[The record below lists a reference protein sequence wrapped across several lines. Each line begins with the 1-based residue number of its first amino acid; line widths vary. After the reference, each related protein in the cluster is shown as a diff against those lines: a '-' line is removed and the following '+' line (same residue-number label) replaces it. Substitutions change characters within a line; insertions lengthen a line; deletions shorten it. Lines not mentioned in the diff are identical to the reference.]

1 MMKRRIFKNMCFL
14 AGGICLL
21 AYTIIFFIFNYVF
34 GVQNEKYVQ
43 NEAYYLASALN
54 EMDNSESRIR
64 CLEDMKE
71 NSPTRVTWID
81 ANGHVLFD
89 NVRDTSELDNHLE
102 RPEIEQAFREGVS
115 SSVRHSSTL
124 EEQTYYY
131 AVLLTDGTVVRLSV
145 STKSVYS
152 MYFSTLPVLLSIFIA
167 FLGIILLLAHRM
179 TNAIVRPINNI
190 DLVKP
195 EDGCPYE
202 ELQPLLARIHR
213 QNEERQKVEKMRREF
228 SANVSHE
235 LKTPLTSISGYA
247 ELMKDGMVMPEDVP
261 TFAEKIYKEAARL
274 IGLVNDIIK
283 ISRLDERKIG
293 IEKEPVDLREIADEV
308 HQRLESIL
316 QRDKVTMTVEGGHVM
331 TSGVPQMMEELF
343 YNLCENAIK
352 YNHSGGHVYVR
363 LDTAE
368 GGDSLPGKARIVVED
383 TGIGIPQEHFE
394 RIFERFYRV
403 DKSHSRQTGG
413 TGLGLA
419 IVKHVVE
426 YHDGEISLESTVGK
440 GTRIT
445 VVL

>member
-1 MMKRRIFKNMCFL
+1 MRRRIFKNMCFL
-14 AGGICLL
+14 AGGICFF
-21 AYTIIFFIFNYVF
+21 AYTIIFCVFNYIY
-34 GVQNEKYVQ
+34 GQQNEKYIQ
-43 NEAYYLASALN
+43 NEAYYLVSALN
-54 EMDNSESRIR
+54 EIDSADSRIK
-64 CLEDMKE
+64 CLEDMKDS
-71 NSPTRVTWID
+71 SPTRVTWISAD
-81 ANGHVLFD
+81 GTVLFD
-89 NVRDTSELDNHLE
+89 NVGDTAGMDNHLE
-102 RPEIEQAFREGVS
+102 RPEISQAFKNGTS
-115 SSVRHSSTL
+115 AAVRHSSTL
-124 EEQTYYY
+124 EERTYYY
-131 AVLLTDGTVVRLSV
+131 AMLLADGTVVRLSV
-145 STKSVYS
+145 STKSVYA
-152 MYFSTLPVLLSIFIA
+152 MYLSTLPLLVILLLV
-167 FLGIILLLAHRM
+167 FLGLILLLAHRM
-179 TNAIVRPINNI
+179 TGAIVRPINNI

-202 ELQPLLARIHR
+202 ELRPLLSRIHR
-213 QNEERQKVEKMRREF
+213 QNEERQKVEKLRREF

-247 ELMKDGMVMPEDVP
+247 ELMKDGMVRPEDVP
-261 TFAEKIYKEAARL
+261 SFAEKIYKEAARL

-293 IEKEPVDLREIADEV
+293 IERERVDLRDIADDV
-308 HQRLESIL
+308 CQRLETIL
-316 QRDKVTMTVEGGHVM
+316 QKYKVTMEVTGGPVM
-331 TSGVPQMMEELF
+331 AQGVPQMMDELF

-352 YNHSGGHVYVR
+352 YNHPGGHVYVR
-363 LDTAE
+363 LEQAGPD
-368 GGDSLPGKARIVVED
+368 GKARIVVED
-383 TGIGIPQEHFE
+383 TGIGIPKEHFD

>member
-1 MMKRRIFKNMCFL
+1 MRKRIFKNMCFL
-14 AGGICLL
+14 AGGICFF
-21 AYTIIFFIFNYVF
+21 AYTIIFCVFNYIY
-34 GVQNEKYVQ
+34 GQQNEKYIQ

-54 EMDNSESRIR
+54 EMDSSDSRIK

-71 NSPTRVTWID
+71 SSPTRVTWISAD
-81 ANGHVLFD
+81 GTVLFD
-89 NVRDTSELDNHLE
+89 NVGDTAGMDNHLE
-102 RPEIEQAFREGVS
+102 RPEIGQAFKNGYS
-115 SSVRHSSTL
+115 AAVRHSSTL
-124 EEQTYYY
+124 EERTYYY
-131 AVLLTDGTVVRLSV
+131 AMLLTDGTVVRLSV
-145 STKSVYS
+145 STKSVYA
-152 MYFSTLPVLLSIFIA
+152 MYLSTLPLLVILLLV
-167 FLGIILLLAHRM
+167 FLGIILLVAHRM
-179 TNAIVRPINNI
+179 TSAIVRPINNI

-202 ELQPLLARIHR
+202 ELRPLLSRIHR

-247 ELMKDGMVMPEDVP
+247 ELMKDGMVRPEDVP
-261 TFAEKIYKEAARL
+261 SFAEKIYKEAARL

-293 IEKEPVDLREIADEV
+293 IERERVDLRDIADEV
-308 HQRLESIL
+308 CQRLEPIL
-316 QRDKVTMTVEGGHVM
+316 QKYKVTMEVTGGHVLAQ
-331 TSGVPQMMEELF
+331 GVPQMMEELF

-352 YNHSGGHVYVR
+352 YNHPGGHVYVR
-363 LDTAE
+363 LEQAAGAD
-368 GGDSLPGKARIVVED
+368 GSKARIVVED
-383 TGIGIPQEHFE
+383 TGIGIPKEHFD

>member
-1 MMKRRIFKNMCFL
+1 MKRRIFKNMCFL
-14 AGGICLL
+14 AGGICFL
-21 AYTIIFFIFNYVF
+21 AYTILFFVFNYVF

-54 EMDNSESRIR
+54 EMDSSESRIR

-71 NSPTRVTWID
+71 NSPTRVTWI
-81 ANGHVLFD
+81 NGDGQVLFD
-89 NVRDTSELDNHLE
+89 NVSDTSGMDNHLE
-102 RPEIEQAFREGVS
+102 RPEIEQAFKEGAS

-124 EEQTYYY
+124 EESTYYY
-131 AVLLTDGTVVRLSV
+131 AMLLEDDTVIRLSV
-145 STKSVYS
+145 STKSVYA
-152 MYFSTLPVLLSIFIA
+152 MYFSTLPVLLIIFVV
-167 FLGIILLLAHRM
+167 FLGIILLLARRI
-179 TNAIVRPINNI
+179 TNAIVSPINNI

-202 ELQPLLARIHR
+202 ELRPLLGRIHR

-247 ELMKDGMVMPEDVP
+247 ELMKDGMVRPEDVP

-308 HQRLESIL
+308 HQRLETIL
-316 QRDKVTMTVEGGHVM
+316 QKYKVSMEVLGGHVM
-331 TSGVPQMMEELF
+331 TQGVPQMMEELF

-352 YNHSGGHVYVR
+352 YNRSGGHVYVR
-363 LDTAE
+363 LDYAD
-368 GGDSLPGKARIVVED
+368 GGDDEAGKARIVVED
-383 TGIGIPQEHFE
+383 TGIGIPNEHFE

-403 DKSHSRQTGG
+403 DKSHSRQSGG

-426 YHDGEISLESTVGK
+426 YHDGDISLESAVGK

-445 VVL
+445 VTL